1 MKEYEYHPFADA
13 FPMMTDQEHHQ
24 LVADIKANGL
34 REPITRYQ
42 GKLLDGRNRDRVCD
56 ELGIKPIYVDF
67 EGTDQEAL
75 AFVISM
81 NLVRRH
87 LTIGQ
92 LGLIAAELATLR
104 QGQHKAVASIE
115 ATQADTAKL
124 MHISRTTVQRARKLR
139 EKGTPEQIEAV
150 RQGVSI
156 SKVVKQIDEVDAD
169 LDEDDKDYQGVVDV
183 VSEAAPVGAAA
194 GNGHDPLAA
203 APANAIAAARP
214 AQRGKTLFLIHA
226 DDALS
231 WAVFTGKVDKR
242 SAKAAR
248 ATATAWSRLARRM
261 ETAKKVNKAEATGGA
276 KASKA
281 KRART
286 KSR

>member
-169 LDEDDKDYQGVVDV
+169 LDED
-183 VSEAAPVGAAA
+183 
-194 GNGHDPLAA
+194 
-203 APANAIAAARP
+203 
-214 AQRGKTLFLIHA
+214 
-226 DDALS
+226 
-231 WAVFTGKVDKR
+231 
-242 SAKAAR
+242 
-248 ATATAWSRLARRM
+248 
-261 ETAKKVNKAEATGGA
+261 
-276 KASKA
+276 
-281 KRART
+281 
-286 KSR
+286 